1 MAFWK
6 KSEDP
11 WDQNPKKQ
19 RPAAPETCPWCGKEM
34 RLGYLDAVSG
44 GDIWWVTEKP
54 GLKSELVGAD
64 PNTSLLVS
72 DEGMFYTYKTA
83 WYCGA
88 CKRMTLNCEKMTRPH
103 DVKPYEET
111 VGDT

>member
-1 MAFWK
+1 MAFLK

-11 WDQNPKKQ
+11 WDQKLKKQ
-19 RPAAPETCPWCGKEM
+19 KVVRECCPWCGKEM
-34 RLGYLDAVSG
+34 RMGYLDAVSG

-54 GLKSELVGAD
+54 GLKSKLVGAD

-72 DEGMFYTYKTA
+72 DEGTFYSYKAA

-88 CKRMTLNCEKMTRPH
+88 CKKMTLNCENMTRPH
-103 DVKPYEET
+103 DVEPYEEP
-111 VGDT
+111 GEDT